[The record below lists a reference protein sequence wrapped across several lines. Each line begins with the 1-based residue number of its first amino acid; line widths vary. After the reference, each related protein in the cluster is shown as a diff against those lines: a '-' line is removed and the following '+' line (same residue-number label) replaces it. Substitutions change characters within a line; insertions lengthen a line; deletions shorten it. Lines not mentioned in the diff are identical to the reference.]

1 MITTAKA
8 ALVAALAARVEAIKA
23 HPDEPVRKQFVVD
36 SSAKAINEETRTATF
51 VITTGAVDR
60 DNDTIS
66 PKGWDLS
73 SYLKNPSVLW
83 AHDYSQL
90 PVGKALD
97 IVATENGL
105 QSTVQFPP
113 KGVHPFADTVF
124 ELVKGGFLNATSV
137 GFRPTE
143 AEPNVERGG
152 LDFTKQEL
160 LEYSIVPVPANSE
173 ALLVAR
179 SKGIDTKLVEG
190 WAKKVLGMKAMAAC
204 PNCNAPYDG
213 PNPMCDE
220 CMGDQT
226 GHGEDESSTP
236 LAHAPGMLASVIPY
250 TKALSGAIKVGVK
263 FSAPRSIE
271 GGTEVVK
278 GDDDPLRWNR
288 TLSKAFDVAAEP
300 ADASGAELAWIARYL
315 GCKVQ
320 DISSETIYVPS
331 ARMGSFLSA
340 LDERLS
346 DWNVDAVRNLSES
359 GREAPPVYDNLQLNS
374 TTTRS
379 FLVDGTR
386 YLGRKSDGVKMA
398 QALEPTWCG
407 LYLTHYVQHDRAPV
421 REEFVTGVHTRAAS
435 INYLRGEAFTLSGE
449 FLSRGELNWDALFLD
464 VKKETPLR
472 RAVERINE
480 HGEDMPS
487 RGLML
492 MGPPG
497 TGKTLS
503 GRVMMR
509 QADTTFI
516 WVSARDFYRA
526 GAYGAFTQAFDIA
539 AECAPSII
547 FFEDVDNWIGGTS
560 IDLLKTEMDG
570 LKSRKGILTI
580 MTTNFPE
587 LLPDALIDRPGRFH
601 DLVELDVPDAAVR
614 TRMLR
619 AWLPE
624 LTPEA
629 AATAAAATEGYS
641 GAHLWEL
648 THFAQTIQ
656 HEESATLD
664 VAIQRAIDKIKEQR
678 DLVAELHEGRSDYR
692 PRREVRQAVA
702 KSLTLRVSAPLEVR
716 DAVIVPPNDE
726 LAVTLVDDEDASAV
740 EAVDDEKAIVLEF
753 VDDDGLSLD
762 DIREALREAM
772 PAVLAS
778 FVREQTQV
786 ALDRARGR
794 VD

>member
-1 MITTAKA
+1 MIATGK
-8 ALVAALAARVEAIKA
+8 AALAAALDARVNALKAKPDEAI
-23 HPDEPVRKQFVVD
+23 RKQFVVD
-36 SSAKAINEETRTATF
+36 SSAKAVNEETRTATF

-66 PKGWDLS
+66 PKGWMLD

-90 PVGKALD
+90 PVGKAID
-97 IVATENGL
+97 MVATEKGL
-105 QSTVQFPP
+105 TSTVQFPP

-143 AEPNVERGG
+143 FERNEERGG

-160 LEYSIVPVPANSE
+160 LEYSIVPVPANHE
-173 ALLVAR
+173 ALIVAR
-179 SKGIDTKLVEG
+179 SKGIDTSLVEG
-190 WAKKVLGMKAMAAC
+190 WAKSVLFPAKDALAEC
-204 PNCNAPYDG
+204 PNCDMPYDG
-213 PNPMCDE
+213 PNPMCDA
-220 CMGDQT
+220 CMALQPGAGT
-226 GHGEDESSTP
+226 GESTMP
-236 LAHAPGMLASVIPY
+236 LATAPGIQTS
-250 TKALSGAIKVGVK
+250 ALLRGTVKVGSM
-263 FSAPRSIE
+263 FAAPRSIE
-271 GGTEVVK
+271 GMTEVCK
-278 GDDDPLRWNR
+278 GNDDPLRWNR
-288 TLSKAFDVAAEP
+288 TLSKTFDVAAEP
-300 ADASGAELAWIARYL
+300 ADAHGAELAWVARYL

-320 DISSETIYVPS
+320 EISSEALYISS
-331 ARMGSFLSA
+331 ARMGSFLTA
-340 LDERLS
+340 LDERLA
-346 DWNVDAVRNLSES
+346 DWTVDAVRNLGEN
-359 GREAPPVYDNLQLNS
+359 GRELPPVYENLQLNS

-379 FLVDGTR
+379 FLVEGTR
-386 YLGRKSDGVKMA
+386 YLGHKGDGVKMA
-398 QALEPTWCG
+398 QKLEPTWSG

-421 REEFVTGVHTRAAS
+421 REEFVRGVQTRAAS

-449 FLSRGELNWDALFLD
+449 FLSRGDLNWDALFLD
-464 VKKETPLR
+464 PKKEAPLR

-547 FFEDVDNWIGGTS
+547 FFEDVDNWISGTS

-601 DLVELDVPDAAVR
+601 DLVELDVPDVAVR

-624 LTPEA
+624 LTQDA
-629 AATAAAATEGYS
+629 AAKVAELTDGYS

-656 HEESATLD
+656 REETATLAD
-664 VAIQRAIDKIKEQR
+664 ALQRAIDKIKEQR

-692 PRREVRQAVA
+692 PRREVRMAVA
-702 KSLTLRVSAPLEVR
+702 QAKALAAARTAQAAAPGDEAVLELTD
-716 DAVIVPPNDE
+716 DAVVVEIVDDVQDDKAIVFE
-726 LAVTLVDDEDASAV
+726 LVDDEETISA
-740 EAVDDEKAIVLEF
+740 EDFRA
-753 VDDDGLSLD
+753 
-762 DIREALREAM
+762 ALREAM
-772 PAVLAS
+772 PGALAAV
-778 FVREQTQV
+778 VREQTQR

>member
-1 MITTAKA
+1 MTKPNLEAREA
-8 ALVAALAARVEAIKA
+8 ALKA
-23 HPDEPVRKQFVVD
+23 KPEEPVRKQFVVD
-36 SSAKAINEETRTATF
+36 ASAKAVNEETRTATF

-60 DNDTIS
+60 DNDTIN
-66 PKGWDLS
+66 PKGWDLDPF
-73 SYLKNPSVLW
+73 LKNPSVLW

-97 IVATENGL
+97 IVATEKGL

-143 AEPNVERGG
+143 IERNEERGG

-190 WAKKVLGMKAMAAC
+190 WAKKVLGLKAQAAC
-204 PNCNAPYDG
+204 PQCNVPYDG
-213 PNPMCDE
+213 PNPMCDA
-220 CMGDQT
+220 CMAAQPGE
-226 GHGEDESSTP
+226 HGQNSNTP
-236 LAHAPGMLASVIPY
+236 LAHAPSAASL
-250 TKALSGAIKVGVK
+250 LSGIIKISTK
-263 FSAPRSIE
+263 LYAPRSVE
-271 GGTEVVK
+271 GTTEVVK
-278 GDDDPLRWNR
+278 GDDDPIRWNR

-320 DISSETIYVPS
+320 DISSESIYIPS

-340 LDERLS
+340 LDEKLA
-346 DWNVDAVRNLSES
+346 DWTVDAVRNLGEN
-359 GREAPPVYDNLQLNS
+359 GRELPPVYENLQLNS
-374 TTTRS
+374 TTARS

-386 YLGRKSDGVKMA
+386 YLGHKGDGVKMA
-398 QALEPTWCG
+398 QELEPTWSG
-407 LYLTHYVQHDRAPV
+407 LYVTHYVQHDKSPV
-421 REEFVTGVHTRAAS
+421 REDFVRTVQTRAAS

-449 FLSRGELNWDALFLD
+449 FLCRGNLDWDALFLD
-464 VKKETPLR
+464 AKKEAPLR

-547 FFEDVDNWIGGTS
+547 FFEDVDNWISGTS

-570 LKSRKGILTI
+570 IKSRKGVLTI

-614 TRMLR
+614 LRMLR
-619 AWLPE
+619 AWLPD
-624 LTPEA
+624 LAPEA
-629 AATAAAATEGYS
+629 AAKAATDTEGYS

-656 HEESATLD
+656 REESATLD
-664 VAIQRAIDKIKEQR
+664 VAVQRAIDKIKEQR

-702 KSLTLRVSAPLEVR
+702 VAKHLTGKGRPVVR
-716 DAVIVPPNDE
+716 DAVVMPDASE
-726 LAVTLVDDEDASAV
+726 LALTLADDDDSVIDVVDDQEGKAV
-740 EAVDDEKAIVLEF
+740 ALELI
-753 VDDDGLSLD
+753 DDDDSVSFA
-762 DIREALREAM
+762 DIGAALREAM
-772 PAVLAS
+772 PGVLAS
-778 FVREQTQV
+778 LVREQTKV